1 MCVFPRDQILTL
13 SSNNKNGSGSRLL
26 THGENC
32 QKKEGGKNQTR
43 HVLFFSNKVVFS
55 KKKKEE
61 KNLRCTVN
69 AFSFFPLNLYTVDL
83 TLRPCRKIGRAENRR
98 YFRLSKQQLEIF
110 VGNKETLVS
119 FNVTR
124 CRFIID

>member
-1 MCVFPRDQILTL
+1 MCVFPKDQILTL

-55 KKKKEE
+55 KKKK
-61 KNLRCTVN
+61 KKRTYVAL
-69 AFSFFPLNLYTVDL
+69 
-83 TLRPCRKIGRAENRR
+83 
-98 YFRLSKQQLEIF
+98 
-110 VGNKETLVS
+110 
-119 FNVTR
+119 
-124 CRFIID
+124 